1 MFACSGLLFNHE
13 SPRRGFEF
21 VTRKITSTV
30 AQIKAGCKHNL
41 RLGNLEAKRDWGSAD
56 DYVYAMW
63 LMLQQDEPND
73 YVIATNET
81 HSVKEFAEKAFIRV
95 GLDWQDYVVNDQ
107 TFYRPSE
114 VQLLQGDYTK
124 ANRMLGWDPK
134 IRLDELVEKMVEAD
148 MQAELVLSS

>member
-1 MFACSGLLFNHE
+1 
-13 SPRRGFEF
+13 
-21 VTRKITSTV
+21 
-30 AQIKAGCKHNL
+30 
-41 RLGNLEAKRDWGSAD
+41 
-56 DYVYAMW
+56 
-63 LMLQQDEPND
+63 MLQQDEPND